1 MSYVG
6 IGTTDPNHPLEV
18 EGQVFISNVEQGST
32 TNLVPFEI
40 YSDYTGK
47 STLTDSRQLRL
58 RVTPSSTSDT
68 YHTDMG
74 LDNVDGNVFF
84 ISNPVTGT
92 TSGDRDVFNI
102 KDDGNVYISHLDVN
116 SLTVADSTFTSLTL
130 NELSVTGTITASN
143 IVGGSPLTL
152 SSDSNVQVNTDLI
165 VSSNLQVG
173 DTITVG
179 DRSVTIKEISG
190 GLSHTVF
197 VDTKGFLWGT
207 GRTEYL
213 GVDNISGTYTTFT
226 RIPTI
231 VPVANVACGIY
242 HTMIIGTDGTVSGTG
257 NAFGGI
263 LGIGV
268 GLSTTYTTFISSGVE
283 ASKISCGVYHTMIIG
298 TNGTV
303 SGTGSNDRGKLGVG
317 DPDVYNCL
325 VFTAASTPVTASQ
338 IACGTEHT
346 MIIGT
351 NGTVSGTGWNNFGE
365 LGINNKDLKYA
376 FTAAPTPVTAS
387 QIACGNGF
395 TMIIGTDGTVSGTGY
410 NSAGQLG
417 IGGPTGVGSTYTT
430 FTSSG
435 VEASQ
440 IACGVNHTMI
450 IGTDGTVSGTGLN
463 SIGQLGIGT
472 NIDKDVFTSTSLP
485 ASHIGCGENHT
496 MITGTNGTVSGTGLN
511 ECGQLGIGSTINSFF
526 FDESIVNL
534 NSILYVKIDKTS
546 NIHIGDAQIGVIN
559 NKLNLGFPGYY
570 TTIDT
575 LGNMTVAGNLSKA
588 SGTFNIPHPLPS
600 MKDSHR
606 LVHSFIEGPKA
617 DLIYRGETTLTNGSV
632 SINIDQVSNMTQGTF
647 QALTRDVQLFI
658 TNESSWDSVK
668 GSITGNIITIESE
681 NPESNASASWIVVA
695 ERNDRTF
702 IESNITN
709 DEGVLIVE
717 KQNID
722 N

>member
-6 IGTTDPNHPLEV
+6 IGTNNPNHELEV
-18 EGQVFISNVEQGST
+18 NGQMFISNVEQGSA

-116 SLTVADSTFTSLTL
+116 SLTAVNYTFNNTPTIT
-130 NELSVTGTITASN
+130 NLSVTGTITASN

-179 DRSVTIKEISG
+179 DGTITIKEISAG
-190 GLSHTVF
+190 FNVTALI
-197 VDTKGFLWGT
+197 DTANRLWGT
-207 GRTEYL
+207 GEKQSL
-213 GVDNISGTYTTFT
+213 GVNSSSGTYTSFT
-226 RIPTI
+226 QIPTS
-231 VPVANVACGIY
+231 VPVEKVVCAGRF
-242 HTMIIGTDGTVSGTG
+242 TMIIGMDGTVSGTG
-257 NAFGGI
+257 RNLEGQ
-263 LGIGV
+263 LGIGSFDSPI
-268 GLSTTYTTFISSGVE
+268 LTFTSSGVQ
-283 ASKISCGVYHTMIIG
+283 ASQISGGSVHTMIIG
-298 TNGTV
+298 KNGTV
-303 SGTGSNDRGKLGVG
+303 SGTGAND
-317 DPDVYNCL
+317 Y
-325 VFTAASTPVTASQ
+325 
-338 IACGTEHT
+338 
-346 MIIGT
+346 
-351 NGTVSGTGWNNFGE
+351 
-365 LGINNKDLKYA
+365 
-376 FTAAPTPVTAS
+376 
-387 QIACGNGF
+387 
-395 TMIIGTDGTVSGTGY
+395 
-410 NSAGQLG
+410 GQLG
-417 IGGPTGVGSTYTT
+417 IGVTGGSYTR

-440 IACGVNHTMI
+440 ISCGNRHTMI
-450 IGTDGTVSGTGLN
+450 LDNNGVVSGTGWN
-463 SIGQLGIGT
+463 IGQLGIGT
-472 NIDKDVFTSTSLP
+472 NIDKDVFTSNATPVTASQLSCGGVHTMIIDTNGTVLGTGSNFDRELGIGVVGVPYPNVFTSNITPVKASQISCGNAHTMIIGKDGTVSGTGNNYSGGLGIGNYDESSGFFTAAP
-485 ASHIGCGENHT
+485 TPVTASHIESGYNNT
-496 MITGTNGTVSGTGLN
+496 MIIGTNGTVSGTGN
-511 ECGQLGIGSTINSFF
+511 NNFGQIGIGTN
-526 FDESIVNL
+526 VNTYTFTPTNKSNEYYSPLIMDRTL
-534 NSILYVKIDKTS
+534 NIYIRDS
-546 NIHIGDAQIGVIN
+546 QIGYFN

-570 TTIDT
+570 TTIDK